1 MTYYYK
7 AVIMLEVKE
16 VTDVCKAW
24 DDHLERG
31 RREGRAEGRTEG
43 RTEGKREVLVSLV
56 NDGLL
61 ALSEAAKR
69 AGLSDKDFE
78 KLLGASNI

>member
-1 MTYYYK
+1 MNQ
-7 AVIMLEVKE
+7 EE
-16 VTDVCKAW
+16 GVTDVCKAW

-61 ALSEAAKR
+61 AISEAAKR
-69 AGLSDKDFE
+69 AGLSEADFRV
-78 KLLGASNI
+78 LMINR